1 MAGKRT
7 ATRRETGETAAEA
20 VVGAPAATVAGVAG
34 PTEIML
40 PADCRMAAQPS
51 LKEQLLGALG
61 AGAIVLDGSRVER
74 ADTAVLQ
81 LLLLFRREVAMGG
94 GSLSW
99 SGASDALSEAAAVL
113 GLTQTLE
120 MPAPAPV

>member
-1 MAGKRT
+1 
-7 ATRRETGETAAEA
+7 
-20 VVGAPAATVAGVAG
+20 
-34 PTEIML
+34 
-40 PADCRMAAQPS
+40 MAAQPA
-51 LKEQLLGALG
+51 LKDQLLGALG
-61 AGAIVLDGSRVER
+61 AGAVVLDGVDVER

-81 LLLLFRREVAMGG
+81 LLLLFRRELTRRG

-99 SGASDALSEAAAVL
+99 RGASDALTEAAAVL

>member
-1 MAGKRT
+1 MAGKRAASRQQTDGT
-7 ATRRETGETAAEA
+7 ALGAVPVATDAAA
-20 VVGAPAATVAGVAG
+20 SVG
-34 PTEIML
+34 PTEIVL
-40 PADCRMAAQPS
+40 PPDCRMAAQPA
-51 LKEQLLGALG
+51 LKDQLLGALG
-61 AGAIVLDGSRVER
+61 AAAIVLDGGQVER

-81 LLLLFRREVAMGG
+81 LLLLFRRELAMSG

-99 SGASDALSEAAAVL
+99 RGASHALIEAAAVL